1 MRLPHLIDAPKQ
13 VGFIPR
19 LVHFIWIGDAPL
31 PTMLAQRIIQNAA
44 RCPGFQCRLYIEAS
58 DPVAQQRLANC
69 FPPASGITLVDLQCD
84 ARFQA
89 FLETPLGRFYR
100 HFASPAGNNY
110 SAASD
115 ILRAY
120 LLHRDGGL
128 YMDVD
133 DSISRPVSADYELT
147 AGSDDV
153 LLNRMVTVKE
163 YDFSG
168 YPSSNFACQ
177 PGNPV
182 LAAWLEEMT
191 HRLGRATEFLKRPRP
206 WEHINGA
213 DRSYLLEYITTIF
226 HLVGPGVF
234 NEVLRTCRP
243 DHYYIERDLLTA
255 YRITTISPAEPRY
268 VVERYFN
275 AMHAAKAYYLPFAEP
290 TFDIEIGSAHSWN
303 LPVSADR
310 CG

>member
-1 MRLPHLIDAPKQ
+1 
-13 VGFIPR
+13 
-19 LVHFIWIGDAPL
+19 
-31 PTMLAQRIIQNAA
+31 MLAQRIVQNAA
-44 RCPGFQCRLYIEAS
+44 RCPGFQCRLYIETREEA
-58 DPVAQQRLANC
+58 ARQQLANR
-69 FPPASGITLVDLQCD
+69 FPSASGITLVDLQHD
-84 ARFQA
+84 SRFQT
-89 FLETPLGRFYR
+89 FLATPLGRFYR

-120 LLHRDGGL
+120 LLHRDGGI

-147 AGSDDV
+147 AGPDDV

-182 LAAWLEEMT
+182 VAAWLGEMT
-191 HRLGRATEFLKRPRP
+191 HRLGRATDFLTRPRP
-206 WEHINGA
+206 WKHTDGA
-213 DRSYLLEYITTIF
+213 GRGYLLEYITTIF

-234 NEVLRTCRP
+234 NEILRSCRP
-243 DHYYIERDLLTA
+243 DYYHIERDLLTA
-255 YRITTISPAEPRY
+255 YRITTVSPAEPRY

-275 AMHAAKAYYLPFAEP
+275 AMHAAKTYYLPFAEP

-303 LPVSADR
+303 PPVTTDR
-310 CG
+310 RG